1 MSTFRQE
8 LETLINNNSME
19 QTSDT
24 PDFIL
29 ASFLTKC
36 LEAFD
41 GCVIERDRWHGW
53 REGEP
58 GQVFPLNKWKGE
70 GGEFK

>member
-1 MSTFRQE
+1 
-8 LETLINNNSME
+8 ME
-19 QTSDT
+19 STSDT

-29 ASFLTKC
+29 ASFLAKC

-41 GCVIERDRWHGW
+41 GCVVERDRWHGW

-58 GQVFPLNKWKGE
+58 GQGGPLLKWYGTARE
-70 GGEFK
+70 V